1 METSM
6 RHDQDRISLATVGQ
20 PVSWATGCAADQ
32 VRFVVRSCSL
42 GQVLVAGSL
51 RGVCAIFLGTTADT
65 LAGELKAYFPHAQV
79 AQEQDDVNNA
89 ADEVVRY
96 IERPDFA
103 LDLPLDIRGTDFQ
116 RRVWKALCDI
126 PSGSTA
132 SYTDIAA
139 QIGAPS
145 AVRAVAGACASNLIS
160 VAIPCHRVVRRD
172 GGLSGYRWGVHN
184 KRELLAREADP
195 ADHDSGRD
203 PRQFQHQR

>member
-6 RHDQDRISLATVGQ
+6 RNDPDHISLATGGQ
-20 PVSWATGCAADQ
+20 PVSGTTGSAADQ

-42 GQVLVAGSL
+42 GQVLVAGSP
-51 RGVCAIFLGTTADT
+51 RGVCAIFLGATADA
-65 LAGELKAYFPHAQV
+65 LADELKTHFLRAKE
-79 AQEQDDVNNA
+79 AQEQDDVNHA

-103 LDLPLDIRGTDFQ
+103 LDLPLDIQGTCFQ

-132 SYTDIAA
+132 SYTDVAVK
-139 QIGAPS
+139 IGAPS

-184 KRELLAREADP
+184 KRELLAREADL
-195 ADHDSGRD
+195 AACDSGLDFR
-203 PRQFQHQR
+203 